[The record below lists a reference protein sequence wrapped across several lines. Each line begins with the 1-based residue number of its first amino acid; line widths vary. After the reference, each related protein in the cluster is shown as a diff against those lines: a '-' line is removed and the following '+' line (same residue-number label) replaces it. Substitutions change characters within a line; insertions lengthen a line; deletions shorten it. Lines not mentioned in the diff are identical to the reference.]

1 MAMLAFWQKCL
12 IELRHLLGP
21 DLGAHAA
28 WFRDIQPIAWN
39 KEKAQLTLSS
49 SASKLPFIRA
59 QLVEVIAQAAQRAN
73 VDVRVSIQLEPI
85 QDECDAPRFERQPTC
100 AEQALHRKTG
110 LTSKFTFESYVFGLA
125 NQLAVAAAEHV
136 AQTAGSQYNPL
147 CISGGVGLGKTH
159 LMHAIGLRYL
169 SLHPKAKVLCVS
181 ARDLIHRLAV
191 SSNKDSRSWEA
202 LEALDLLLIDDASLR
217 DVETLATFFEHF
229 VENGRQLVL
238 VSEDNPRI
246 QTSLTRILG
255 KGLTVSIAE
264 PDLEMRTAIL
274 LGKATVMNIQLPE
287 EAAAFIAKR
296 LKSNVRELEGALQQ
310 IVAYQQFHPGA
321 VRSLSIDRIKIALRD
336 LFQLSETFVTVDRIQ
351 QIVANYFKMPTSE
364 LVSKRKSHRVAFARQ
379 LAMYLAKELTPNSYP
394 EIGEKFGGRD
404 HAIVMHAVRKITQER
419 ERKIELDHEINILE
433 QMIRG

>member
-73 VDVRVSIQLEPI
+73 ADVRVSIQLEPI

-191 SSNKDSRSWEA
+191 SSNKDSRSWES

-229 VENGRQLVL
+229 VEDIFNENSRQ
-238 VSEDNPRI
+238 
-246 QTSLTRILG
+246 
-255 KGLTVSIAE
+255 
-264 PDLEMRTAIL
+264 RTHGFDCRTGPGNA
-274 LGKATVMNIQLPE
+274 N
-287 EAAAFIAKR
+287 
-296 LKSNVRELEGALQQ
+296 SNL
-310 IVAYQQFHPGA
+310 
-321 VRSLSIDRIKIALRD
+321 
-336 LFQLSETFVTVDRIQ
+336 
-351 QIVANYFKMPTSE
+351 
-364 LVSKRKSHRVAFARQ
+364 AR
-379 LAMYLAKELTPNSYP
+379 
-394 EIGEKFGGRD
+394 
-404 HAIVMHAVRKITQER
+404 
-419 ERKIELDHEINILE
+419 
-433 QMIRG
+433 